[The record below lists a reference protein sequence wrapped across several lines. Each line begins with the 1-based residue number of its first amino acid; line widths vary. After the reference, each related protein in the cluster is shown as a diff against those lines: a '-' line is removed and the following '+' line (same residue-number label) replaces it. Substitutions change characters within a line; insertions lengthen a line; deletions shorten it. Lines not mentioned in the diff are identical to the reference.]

1 MSLVEE
7 ERMAFLLCE
16 SDGQDGLTWPEVK
29 ECEVQHFW
37 QFQISETILSSI
49 LIMRLYVAFWCCR
62 NGLPIYSLKWA
73 RLYQLKRTST
83 LLTWYLD
90 FYKLLLCI
98 CFQLRDSYK
107 IWKFRDCP
115 FCWKLTI
122 LNCRTR
128 MGSWSLTSGP
138 PGHSVLNI
146 GDSTGIRSEF
156 MQNIHNCKFNLS
168 LYSIWMAI
176 GSHHIENVKSYR
188 GWNDMHDANFVGGWE
203 RALCVW
209 WVGEIIWAS

>member
-1 MSLVEE
+1 
-7 ERMAFLLCE
+7 
-16 SDGQDGLTWPEVK
+16 
-29 ECEVQHFW
+29 
-37 QFQISETILSSI
+37 
-49 LIMRLYVAFWCCR
+49 MRLYVAFWCCR

-73 RLYQLKRTST
+73 RLYQLRRTST

-90 FYKLLLCI
+90 FYKLLLYI

-115 FCWKLTI
+115 FRWKLTI

-128 MGSWSLTSGP
+128 MESWSLTSGP

-156 MQNIHNCKFNLS
+156 MLNIHNCKFNS
-168 LYSIWMAI
+168 LVVYEWLQEATTLKMWKV
-176 GSHHIENVKSYR
+176 IEA
-188 GWNDMHDANFVGGWE
+188 GMICTMQILWGGWE